1 MSYTFKQLNAT
12 SKDYKDR
19 VCKLHECRA
28 YASGNIDQFSEDLL
42 PMRIGEDRGIYN
54 KRISMFTFTPL
65 ISTSLSNLIDRF
77 AQGQVVVS
85 NCGSLLLESG
95 MRQDEGK
102 FLASMLNTALI
113 DSKVGLLTVATG
125 ENKKFSIS
133 NRVVLDDNVLAYSP
147 EDNSYKLRF
156 ITTHIDLMSGEE
168 SFNYEWII
176 IKGTT
181 LSIYNAYRVKKGE
194 DPGDE
199 TLLTPTTVL
208 VNLLPVH
215 IHWLHIPSNKSV
227 VALCLPKQKEHIRI
241 ENSRAT
247 AAYAA
252 GYIQRVFTP
261 VETPDAALGPLLSQR
276 PDTGNEHVMIADK
289 FEFVEMKGSSLYAQG
304 LVLEDI
310 RRAIK
315 HMVALSGLSWTEA
328 PTQTSGVS
336 KDIENESIEASLV
349 AYGNLVIK
357 FWQSVLTEY
366 ALLFGECIPEVSGYD
381 DFSMETSGNAL
392 SVLERAVSLS
402 AYIAPTAIKQAS
414 LVASKAIS
422 EGGRQSLMS
431 RIEEEIDV

>member
-1 MSYTFKQLNAT
+1 MSYTFKQLNST
-12 SKDYKDR
+12 SSDYKDR
-19 VCKLHECRA
+19 VCKLQECRD
-28 YASGNIDQFSEDLL
+28 YASGNIEQYSEDLL

-54 KRISMFTFTPL
+54 KRISMFTYTPL
-65 ISTSLSNLIDRF
+65 ISTSLSNLVDRF

-85 NCGSLLLESG
+85 NCGSLILESG
-95 MRQDEGK
+95 IRQDEGK
-102 FLASMLNTALI
+102 FLSNMLTTALI
-113 DSKVGLLTVATG
+113 DSRVGLMTIATG
-125 ENKKFSIS
+125 EGKSYTIS
-133 NRVVLDDNVLAYSP
+133 NRVVLDDNVLVYSP
-147 EDNSYKLRF
+147 ESNSYKLRF
-156 ITTHIDLMSGEE
+156 ITKCVDLMSGAE

-176 IKGTT
+176 VEGTSV
-181 LSIYNAYRVKKGE
+181 SIYQAYKVEKGKE
-194 DPGDE
+194 PSDE
-199 TLLTPTTVL
+199 ILLQPASV
-208 VNLLPVH
+208 VSNLLPVT

-227 VALCLPKQKEHIRI
+227 VSLCLPKQKEHIRI

-252 GYIQRVFTP
+252 GYIQRVVTP

-276 PDTGNEHVMIADK
+276 PDTGNEHVIVADR
-289 FEFVEMKGSSLYAQG
+289 FEFAEMKGSSLYSQG

-336 KDIENESIEASLV
+336 KDIENESIESSLV

-357 FWQSVLTEY
+357 FWQSILTEY
-366 ALLFGECIPEVSGYD
+366 AVLFGECIPEVSGYD

-402 AYIAPTAIKQAS
+402 AYIAPTALKQAS